1 MMVDEFQYAGLGD
14 AIYEI
19 LSIPCIAEAEVTKGQ
34 LVFASEHVDDGL
46 PLVTPTVTS
55 SLLAV
60 GVAMNSAAIGAVVN
74 VLVIGVIKVT
84 AGTGGC
90 TVGASIIA
98 AAETG
103 TVCDGTTAGGIVG
116 KALQTAA
123 AAATL
128 IVFINCTGA

>member
-1 MMVDEFQYAGLGD
+1 MVDEFSPVGLGD

-19 LSIPCIAEAEVTKGQ
+19 LKIPCEAEAAVTKGD

-46 PLVTPTVTS
+46 PQVTPTVTS
-55 SLLAV
+55 SELAI
-60 GVAMNSAAIGAVVN
+60 GVAMNDAEEGEVVN
-74 VLVIGVIKVT
+74 VLVVGVIKVT

-90 TVGASIIA
+90 TVGKSIIA
-98 AAETG
+98 AAEKG
-103 TVCDGTTAGGIVG
+103 TVCDGNTAGQIVG

-128 IVFINCTGA
+128 IVAINCLGA